1 MDANYY
7 STIPAAPSEFNSG
20 NVVSRMLHGAGFR
33 YYWATEGI
41 THEALTY
48 QPSADGRN
56 TLETIRHICDLTEG
70 IMHVATG
77 KVIVPPFDLSD
88 LNYEQLRSK
97 TLENIATSAERF
109 SQMGNDLENV
119 EMLLKSGD
127 EIRNFPLWNVINGP
141 ISDAIYHIGQ
151 VVSFRRSAGNPV
163 NPNINP
169 FWGIVKQ

>member
-1 MDANYY
+1 MDTNYY
-7 STIPAAPSEFNSG
+7 STIPAAPGSYNSG
-20 NVVSRMLHGAGFR
+20 NVVARMLHGAGFR
-33 YYWATEGI
+33 YYWATEDI
-41 THEALTY
+41 TQEALAY

-70 IMHVATG
+70 IVHVAKG
-77 KVIVPPFDLSD
+77 KIIEPPFDLSD

-97 TLENIATSAERF
+97 TLENIATSAECF
-109 SQMGNDLENV
+109 SLMGNDLEDT
-119 EMLLKSGD
+119 EMLLKSGN
-127 EIRNFPLWNVINGP
+127 EIRRFPLWNVINGP

-169 FWGIVKQ
+169 FLGIVK